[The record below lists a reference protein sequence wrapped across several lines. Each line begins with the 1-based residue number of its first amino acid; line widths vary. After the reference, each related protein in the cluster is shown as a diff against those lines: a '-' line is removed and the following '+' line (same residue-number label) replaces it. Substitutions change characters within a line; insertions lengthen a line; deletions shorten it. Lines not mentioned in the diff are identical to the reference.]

1 VSFARRGVH
10 VTDYAAL
17 LAAIHRVFPACR
29 LEPVAEP
36 ELAAISRRFPG
47 VPEHYLDFLRHVG
60 WGSLVDN
67 FMLYGGLVEP
77 DEIFDAE
84 TAAGLAGIVFLGDNF
99 AGEVVGFDTRDGW
112 RLVGFD
118 NSFSPV
124 PDPQEART
132 LAEFIAERIAYCEP
146 GEPEAPSDRPRD

>member
-1 VSFARRGVH
+1 

-29 LEPVAEP
+29 LEPVADP
-36 ELAAISRRFPG
+36 DLAAIGRQFPD
-47 VPEHYLDFLRHVG
+47 VPGHYLEFLRQVG
-60 WGSLVDN
+60 WGSLGDN
-67 FMLYGGLVEP
+67 FMLYSGLVAP

-112 RLVGFD
+112 RLVSFD
-118 NSFSPV
+118 NSVSPE

-132 LAEFIAERIAYCEP
+132 LAEFIAERLAYCES
-146 GEPEAPSDRPRD
+146 GEPEASADRPRD